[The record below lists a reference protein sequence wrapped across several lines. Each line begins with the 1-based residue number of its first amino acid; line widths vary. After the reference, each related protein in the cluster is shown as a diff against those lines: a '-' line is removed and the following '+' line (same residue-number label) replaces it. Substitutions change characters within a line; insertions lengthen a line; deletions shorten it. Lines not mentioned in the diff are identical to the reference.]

1 MFLCVCVSGFWLNL
15 FFVVG
20 SDSIKASG
28 CFWFFVVLMR
38 NDFDLDLDL
47 DYLFLFEIW
56 VIDFLI
62 R

>member
-1 MFLCVCVSGFWLNL
+1 MFLCVCVSGFWLI
-15 FFVVG
+15 FFFG
-20 SDSIKASG
+20 YDSIKVSR

-38 NDFDLDLDL
+38 NDLDL

-62 R
+62 S